1 MNTGCIPTKALVR
14 SAEIIHA
21 ARSASKFGARVP
33 TVEVDF
39 AAIMARKNR
48 IVGEII
54 RRMEAGLRGNER
66 MEVVMGD
73 ARFRSPAELEVEG
86 RVLGAPKMVVA
97 TGSGPIVPSLP
108 GLDGARYVTSNEIVD
123 LPELPRRL
131 VVLGGG
137 AVACEYGQMFRR
149 FGAEVT
155 MLVRGPRLISREDH
169 ESAAVLA
176 EVFREEGIRLEVNTT
191 VTRVEKIRGGQRVL
205 ARTGDA
211 ERGFECDLI
220 LVAIGRAPNVAGLE
234 LEKAG
239 VSYDAR
245 GIQVDKNLRTT
256 APHIWAAGDC
266 TGGLMFTHVAVY
278 EGVRAASNALG
289 ESYEAD
295 EFAAPRAIFT
305 DPEVAGVGLTEE
317 EALRRGHRIKVA
329 KQPMSNVGRA
339 RVMEETHGHIKFVLD
354 AEDDSILGCHV
365 IAVHGAEVLHPA
377 IVAMNVAGRS
387 LDPIF
392 SSIFIHPTLTEGLQ
406 SAAEAS
412 FLAVPRMTH

>member
-14 SAEIIHA
+14 SAEIIHT
-21 ARSASKFGARVP
+21 ARSASRYGAHVP

-39 AAIMARKNR
+39 AAIMARKDR

-54 RRMEAGLRGNER
+54 RRMEAGMRWNER
-66 MEVVMGD
+66 MEVVMGN
-73 ARFRSPAELEVEG
+73 ARFRSPTEIEVDG
-86 RVLGAPKMVVA
+86 RALRAPKMIVA
-97 TGSGPIVPSLP
+97 TGSRPIVPTIP
-108 GLDGARYVTSNEIVD
+108 GLDGARYVTSNEIVG
-123 LPELPRRL
+123 LPELPRRM

-176 EVFREEGIRLEVNTT
+176 EVFHAEGIGLEVNAT
-191 VTRVEKIRGGQRVL
+191 VTRVEKIRGGQRVV
-205 ARTGDA
+205 ARVGEA
-211 ERGFECDLI
+211 ERSFECDLI
-220 LVAIGRAPNVAGLE
+220 LVAVGRAPNVDGLE
-234 LEKAG
+234 LENAG
-239 VSYDAR
+239 IRYEAR

-256 APHIWAAGDC
+256 APNIWAAGDC

-295 EFAAPRAIFT
+295 LFAAPRAIFT

-317 EALRRGHRIKVA
+317 EALRSGRRIKVA
-329 KQPMSNVGRA
+329 KQPMTNVGRA
-339 RVMEETHGHIKFVLD
+339 RVMEETQGHIKFVVN
-354 AEDDSILGCHV
+354 AEDNSILGCHV

-392 SSIFIHPTLTEGLQ
+392 SSIFIHPTLSEGLQ